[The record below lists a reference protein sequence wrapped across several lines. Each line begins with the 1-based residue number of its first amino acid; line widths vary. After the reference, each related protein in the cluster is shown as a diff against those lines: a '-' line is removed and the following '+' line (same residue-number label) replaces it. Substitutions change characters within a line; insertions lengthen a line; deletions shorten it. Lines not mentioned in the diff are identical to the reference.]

1 MARKNSK
8 GVVIGQVFTYII
20 AVIVFALVLIFGYQA
35 ITGFLEKGEKVGY
48 LTFKTDLENAIKNVY
63 SDFGTVAIYSGKN
76 ILAVPAKYEEIC
88 FIDLDKAPPIPSA
101 FCSENPIVC
110 DSWQTAYESGVTK
123 GTSGW
128 QEGDQNIFLKPIG
141 LSPIKVYKITVDTN
155 KDGSEEGDDGYL
167 CLPVV
172 QGKLFMRVEGMGDHT
187 FVSNASIS
195 I

>member
-1 MARKNSK
+1 M
-8 GVVIGQVFTYII
+8 VVGQVFIYIT

-35 ITGFLEKGEKVGY
+35 ITGFLEKGEKVAY
-48 LTFKTDLENAIKNVY
+48 FTFKTDLENAIKNVY
-63 SDFGTVAIYSGKN
+63 SDFGTVVIYNGKN

-88 FIDLDKAPPIPSA
+88 FVDLDKPVTINAA
-101 FCSENPIVC
+101 FCSENPIIC
-110 DSWQTAYESGVTK
+110 DAWRTAYNSGQDK
-123 GTSGW
+123 GTNGW

-141 LSPIKVYKITVDTN
+141 LSPIKVYKITVDTDM
-155 KDGSEEGDDGYL
+155 DGEEELSDKGYL

>member
-1 MARKNSK
+1 MARKSK
-8 GVVIGQVFTYII
+8 GVVVGQVFIYII

-35 ITGFLEKGEKVGY
+35 ITGFLEKGEKVAY

-76 ILAVPAKYEEIC
+76 VLAVPVDYEEIC
-88 FIDLDKAPPIPSA
+88 FVDLDKPVTINIT
-101 FCSENPIVC
+101 FCNENPIIC
-110 DSWQTAYESGVTK
+110 DSWRTAYGSGVTK

-128 QEGDQNIFLKPIG
+128 QEGDQNVFLKPIG
-141 LSPIKVYKITVDTN
+141 LSPIKVYKITVDTDE
-155 KDGSEEGDDGYL
+155 DGEEELSDDGYL
-167 CLPVV
+167 CLPVI